1 MVFSLTLYISLIIFG
16 LGLFYRVWT
25 WFRIGIGPETA
36 NFSVSDRTAAAF
48 KAVVTTVF
56 SRKLF
61 VLLKVLVADVILQV
75 RFLREDF
82 LRWLMHA
89 LIFFGFMLL
98 LLMHALDN
106 FISEPLFADYYAT
119 INPFMF
125 LRNFFGAMVVLGVA
139 IAIYRRVTIKGLRLT
154 TKGVDIYAIFILAVI
169 MISGVF
175 LEGAKISSYTEY
187 QIMVEDYAELEEEEE
202 IKALESYWVQNY
214 GTVSPNVKG
223 PFDAEVLEMGQELHE
238 ASCLDCHSPPQWAF
252 MGYAFAKVTNPIALA
267 LDSVGTST
275 ILWYIHFLACFV
287 GLAYLPFSKF
297 FHIFSTPVHLMVNA
311 VGDHDRAEPVNVATR
326 RAIELDAC
334 THCGSC
340 SIHCSVAPV
349 FSKIPNANILP
360 SEKLIALKA
369 FSTNKQLSSEKLH
382 AIQEGSFVCTSCYR
396 CTTVCPVG
404 IDLQDLWLASRKDLT
419 AKGFPEPQAWARETG
434 ASEVATIIKDIKDHK
449 TCHFPGGHSM
459 VKQLN
464 LSDQAS
470 TFSGCFKCATCTVE
484 CPVVANYQNP
494 SEALDLM
501 PHQIMHALGL
511 GLKEMVLGS
520 RMVWDCLGCYL
531 CQEKCPMDVKV
542 TDVLY
547 ELKNIAYERL
557 RTAALPA

>member
-1 MVFSLTLYISLIIFG
+1 MIFSLTLYLSLIIFG
-16 LGLFYRVWT
+16 IGLFYRVWG
-25 WFRIGIGPETA
+25 WFRIRIGSEAAT
-36 NFSVSDRTAAAF
+36 FSVSDRAAASL
-48 KAVVTTVF
+48 KAIIATVF
-56 SRKLF
+56 SRKIF
-61 VLLKVLVADVILQV
+61 VLLKVLAADVIIQI

-82 LRWLMHA
+82 LRWLMHM

-125 LRNFFGAMVVLGVA
+125 LRNFFGAMVVLGVG

-154 TKGVDIYAIFILAVI
+154 TKAVDIYAIFILGVI

-187 QIMVEDYAELEEEEE
+187 QIMVEDYAELEEVEE

-214 GTVSPNVKG
+214 GTVSPNIQG

-275 ILWYIHFLACFV
+275 ILWYLHFLTCFV

-297 FHIFSTPVHLMVNA
+297 FHIFSTPVNLLVNA
-311 VGDHDRAEPVNVATR
+311 VGDRDRAEPVNLATR

-360 SEKLIALKA
+360 SEKLMALKA
-369 FSTNKQLSSEKLH
+369 FAANKQLSSKKLH

-396 CTTVCPVG
+396 CTTICPVG
-404 IDLQDLWLASRKDLT
+404 IDLQDLWLASREDLT

-449 TCHFPGGHSM
+449 TCYFPGGQSM

-464 LSDQAS
+464 LSEQAS

-484 CPVVANYQNP
+484 CPVVANYKNP

-511 GLKEMVLGS
+511 GLKEVVLGS

-542 TDVLY
+542 TDVFY